1 VETVEDAEKKPKQAP
16 TAKRTKRTSPIEVRL
31 VPEDLKRFDVLCAGS
46 GRNRAQVAREAILW
60 YMDQQ
65 DKIIQDSR
73 ESKLEA
79 RIRKMENRM
88 AALISRGNIDTG
100 VILEIIYS
108 NMPVE
113 DKEAVLKK
121 CHKRAAMRLKG
132 KIAEVEDI
140 EELFRKELAKAEA
153 HEA

>member
-1 VETVEDAEKKPKQAP
+1 MENAEEKSKPVQGAKKY
-16 TAKRTKRTSPIEVRL
+16 KRTSPIEVRL
-31 VPEDLKRFDVLCAGS
+31 VPDDLKRFDVLCTSS

-60 YMDQQ
+60 YMEQQ

-73 ESKLEA
+73 ESKVEA

-140 EELFRKELAKAEA
+140 EELFKKELAKAEA

>member
-1 VETVEDAEKKPKQAP
+1 MES
-16 TAKRTKRTSPIEVRL
+16 AKEISQPDQGPSKAKRTSPIEVRL
-31 VPEDLKRFDVLCAGS
+31 VPDDLKRFDVLCAGS

-153 HEA
+153 HEG

>member
-1 VETVEDAEKKPKQAP
+1 MENAEEKSKPVQAVKKY
-16 TAKRTKRTSPIEVRL
+16 KRTSPIEVRL
-31 VPEDLKRFDVLCAGS
+31 VPDDLKRFDVLCTSS

-60 YMDQQ
+60 YMEQQ

-140 EELFRKELAKAEA
+140 EELFRNELAKAEA

>member
-1 VETVEDAEKKPKQAP
+1 MQEQPAPKKRRKQ
-16 TAKRTKRTSPIEVRL
+16 TSPIEVRL
-31 VPEDLKRFDVLCAGS
+31 VPDDLAKFDQICRVSNRKRP
-46 GRNRAQVAREAILW
+46 QVAREAILW
-60 YMDQQ
+60 YMEQQ

-100 VILEIIYS
+100 VLLEIIYS

>member
-1 VETVEDAEKKPKQAP
+1 MEQEPAPKKRRKQTP
-16 TAKRTKRTSPIEVRL
+16 PIEVRL
-31 VPEDLKRFDVLCAGS
+31 VPDDLARFDQICRVS
-46 GRNRAQVAREAILW
+46 NRKRPQVAREAILW
-60 YMDQQ
+60 YMEQQ

-73 ESKLEA
+73 ESKVEA

-100 VILEIIYS
+100 VLLEIIYS

-140 EELFRKELAKAEA
+140 EELFRKELAKADAFEG
-153 HEA
+153 

>member
-1 VETVEDAEKKPKQAP
+1 VEPVENAEKKTKPAP
-16 TAKRTKRTSPIEVRL
+16 VGNRTKRTSPIEVRL
-31 VPEDLKRFDVLCAGS
+31 VPDDLKRFDILCVGS

-79 RIRKMENRM
+79 RMRKMENRM

-113 DKEAVLKK
+113 DKEAALKK

>member
-1 VETVEDAEKKPKQAP
+1 MGVMEEEQKTKKRRKQ
-16 TAKRTKRTSPIEVRL
+16 TSPIEVRL
-31 VPEDLKRFDVLCAGS
+31 TPDDLAAFDKICRVSNRKRP
-46 GRNRAQVAREAILW
+46 QVAREAILW
-60 YMDQQ
+60 YMEQQ
-65 DKIIQDSR
+65 DKIVQDSR

-79 RIRKMENRM
+79 RMRKMENRM

-140 EELFRKELAKAEA
+140 EELFKKELAKAEGQQA
-153 HEA
+153 

>member
-1 VETVEDAEKKPKQAP
+1 MENEEGKTKADQGAKKQ
-16 TAKRTKRTSPIEVRL
+16 KRTTPIEIRL
-31 VPEDLKRFDVLCAGS
+31 VPDDRKRFDQLCAGS
-46 GRNRAQVAREAILW
+46 GRTRTQIAREAIIW

-100 VILEIIYS
+100 VLLEIIYA

-113 DKEAVLKK
+113 DKETVLKK

-140 EELFRKELAKAEA
+140 EELFRKELAKADAFEG
-153 HEA
+153 